1 MHVAFLTP
9 RFFPCRG
16 GYENYVLSLARALV
30 SEGNRISVFTTTAL
44 DLEAFWV
51 AGHHT
56 LPMGRTA
63 FDGIDISRY
72 PIIYER
78 SYRYPRRLLALLPN
92 WKLKARFAR
101 PAFFVRGLRNELHR
115 ARPDIIHV
123 GPLPYNSLM
132 FDGIAEARRLNV
144 PVLATPCTHFG
155 EDTNSEISRQY
166 VQDFQVNLLNCCD
179 KVLTLTAIEAARLQ
193 DRGVR
198 ANKLLVSGAGIDVV
212 DVSGGDQGHVR
223 SKYSLGEDPIVLH
236 LGMRAPDKG
245 SVCVVEAMKIV
256 WQRHP
261 SARLVLAGPS
271 LSAFDLYLSTASV
284 GCERLL
290 TLGPVSDAEKRDW
303 LAAATVVVQP
313 SRVESLGLILLE
325 AWANE
330 KPVIAADTAV
340 SRELVAHGR
349 DGLLVP
355 FGNNSR
361 LAHAITQLLQDSS
374 SRRAMGIR
382 GREKL
387 MRCLGDNWLAKTLPL
402 FSTRKP
408 YTFTM

>member
-1 MHVAFLTP
+1 
-9 RFFPCRG
+9 
-16 GYENYVLSLARALV
+16 
-30 SEGNRISVFTTTAL
+30 
-44 DLEAFWV
+44 
-51 AGHHT
+51 
-56 LPMGRTA
+56 
-63 FDGIDISRY
+63 
-72 PIIYER
+72 
-78 SYRYPRRLLALLPN
+78 
-92 WKLKARFAR
+92 
-101 PAFFVRGLRNELHR
+101 
-115 ARPDIIHV
+115 
-123 GPLPYNSLM
+123 
-132 FDGIAEARRLNV
+132 
-144 PVLATPCTHFG
+144 
-155 EDTNSEISRQY
+155 
-166 VQDFQVNLLNCCD
+166 
-179 KVLTLTAIEAARLQ
+179 
-193 DRGVR
+193 
-198 ANKLLVSGAGIDVV
+198 
-212 DVSGGDQGHVR
+212 
-223 SKYSLGEDPIVLH
+223 
-236 LGMRAPDKG
+236 MRAPDKG

-271 LSAFDLYLSTASV
+271 LSAFDLYLSTASA